1 MASPQERS
9 RLSRQDS
16 TRDVWTIGHVTRDR
30 IRIRDR
36 VRQQPGGPAYYAALA
51 LRRLGGAPAV
61 VTKTAAADRGD
72 LLRELEAEGVDVAWR
87 PSGATTTFENAY
99 LDAALERR
107 RQTVNAVADPFE
119 ASDLADVRGRLLM
132 LGPLTVQDMPV
143 AFLRAAAERGT
154 VCLDAQGMVRQ
165 ATRGAIASAPW
176 AERDAGLATVGFL
189 KVDDDEATLLS
200 GETDP
205 ARAGS
210 LLAGQ
215 LGCAPREAIVS
226 FSGRGAVVCAAG
238 QVHPIAAFP
247 VPEPVDATGCGDTFF
262 AAYLH
267 RRLAGDDVPD
277 AGAFAAATAALALTG
292 FGPFTG
298 STRNVRA
305 LLEQRARR

>member
-1 MASPQERS
+1 MASPDERS
-9 RLSRQDS
+9 ELSGQDG
-16 TRDVWTIGHVTRDR
+16 TRDVWAIGHVTRDR
-30 IRIRDR
+30 IRIGDR

-87 PSGATTTFENAY
+87 PSRATTTFENAY
-99 LDAALERR
+99 LNAEFERR
-107 RQTVNAVADPFE
+107 RQTVDAVADPFDVP
-119 ASDLADVRGRLLM
+119 DLADVRGRLLM

-154 VCLDAQGMVRQ
+154 VCLDAQGMVRR
-165 ATRGAIASAPW
+165 ATRNGIASAPW
-176 AERDAGLATVGFL
+176 PERDAGLAAVGFL
-189 KVDDDEATLLS
+189 KVDDDEAALLT

-205 ARAGS
+205 VRAVS
-210 LLAGQ
+210 QLAGQ

-226 FSGRGAVVCAAG
+226 FAGRGAVVWAG
-238 QVHPIAAFP
+238 GRLHPIAAFP
-247 VPEPVDATGCGDTFF
+247 VAEPVDATGCGDTFF
-262 AAYLH
+262 AAYLQ

-292 FGPFTG
+292 FGPFAG
-298 STRNVRA
+298 STRKVRA
-305 LLEQRARR
+305 MLDQRGRG